1 MGEVDEP
8 DERDYETVAWLINYR
23 HAPSEE
29 RAEMRTAFVRE
40 FLSRGDASQT
50 DKAAFNQHLQE
61 FFRGWATVQE
71 RSAFF
76 LAYYARQVRVL
87 DSHNSTRRGRHGV
100 RRPPPPRKA

>member
-8 DERDYETVAWLINYR
+8 DERDYETVAWLIYYR

-50 DKAAFNQHLQE
+50 DKAAFNQHFHD
-61 FFRGWATVQE
+61 FFREWATVEE

-87 DSHNSTRRGRHGV
+87 HSHRRTPRARHGA
-100 RRPPPPRKA
+100 RRPSPPRQA